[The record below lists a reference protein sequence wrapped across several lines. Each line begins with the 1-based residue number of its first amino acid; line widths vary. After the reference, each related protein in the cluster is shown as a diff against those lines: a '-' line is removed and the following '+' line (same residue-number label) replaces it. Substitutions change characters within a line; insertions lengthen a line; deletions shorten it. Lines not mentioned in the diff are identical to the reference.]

1 MQNILILS
9 FSTIHSDP
17 RVMRQI
23 NLLAERYSLTVVGFG
38 PKPDARVEYVDVS
51 APRADLYTRLLWGI
65 KLLFGFFES
74 YYWSRS
80 QVNSVLA
87 KLDGRVFDLCVA
99 NDISALPLVLRLAK
113 GRPVLMDAHEYS
125 PREFDDKLLWRMLF
139 GRYHHYLCRRYLPQV
154 AAMVT
159 VCQGIAEAYA
169 QHYNVSPGVVHNAP
183 LDQRLLPSA
192 TQPEKVRL
200 VHHGAAIRSRHLETM
215 IDVMKY
221 LDCRFTLDFMLVE
234 NDISYMNDLR
244 LRAKGDERIRF
255 IPAVPMTDICTTINA
270 YDVGIYLLPPVNFNH
285 EHALPNK
292 FFEFIQARLA
302 VAIGPSPEMSRFV
315 EQYSFGV
322 VATSF
327 EPVALAT
334 ALSSISLEDLQ
345 RYKQAADTAA
355 KSINYEA
362 GGRVLLGEINR
373 LLGSGELT

>member
-1 MQNILILS
+1 
-9 FSTIHSDP
+9 
-17 RVMRQI
+17 MRQI

-38 PKPDARVEYVDVS
+38 SKPDASVEYIDVS
-51 APRADLYTRLLWGI
+51 APRADLFTRLLWGI

-139 GRYHHYLCRRYLPQV
+139 GRYYHYLCRRYLPQV

-169 QHYNVSPGVVHNAP
+169 QHYNVSPSVVHNAP

-192 TQPEKVRL
+192 TQSEKVRL

-244 LRAKGDERIRF
+244 LRAKGDDRIRF
-255 IPAVPMTDICTTINA
+255 IPAVPMTDICNTINA

-285 EHALPNK
+285 EYALPNK
-292 FFEFIQARLA
+292 FFEYIQARLA

-322 VATSF
+322 VADSF
-327 EPVALAT
+327 EPIALAA

-355 KSINYEA
+355 KSINYET